1 MTTNHYILEL
11 KEYDMVPGQMENKCI
26 TKHYTKESILT
37 EIKDNGRLDWW
48 FESNE
53 IDEDTAKKYN
63 IMIDQP
69 YEIFNKS
76 FDEFWNF
83 YINVIGTYPVQYD
96 VIYIEES
103 N

>member
-11 KEYDMVPGQMENKCI
+11 KEYDMIDEDENGKKYI
-26 TKHYTKESILT
+26 TKHYTEESLLK

-63 IMIDQP
+63 IIVDRP

-76 FDEFWNF
+76 FNDFWNF
-83 YINVIGTYPVQYD
+83 YINEIGTYPVHYEFF
-96 VIYIEES
+96 YIK
-103 N
+103 